1 MSVPKPPG
9 CDKNIDGDQLAALKN
24 ISPDDMKALINSHA
38 GSEGCKNEIRNS
50 LDTAVSRG
58 QTMDMWLRDSAT
70 VSGSVGWSGGSAS
83 AGVSLDTGLS
93 TTDTNLSTEST
104 TMSGISSGCRQTLM
118 NMNESNS
125 LYSQMTCNIKVTSN
139 TVASDIRMGATISVR
154 VGPTEGQ
161 VAAYDRKVAGINDNI
176 ARLLNRNDM
185 NEFTIKSLAILNDAL
200 EKADAGF
207 RFDIKNSSFKITNS
221 NVQKLIST
229 NNQEIENN
237 TKIREAILKKA
248 TSEAITGVTQKFEM
262 GAQASQDLEAYATS
276 KINDTSLSTTQD
288 IVQAANDTK
297 LSVDMNGNI
306 TLNINGSLEGT
317 NVVIDQGNITEM
329 RSELIMKA
337 ASDLGKDVATE
348 IIHEALT
355 KGSMD
360 TEGTGLASYQ
370 KAIADGLAEQAKNL
384 KPGGGGLFG
393 GLFGG
398 IFGKIAMIAIPIIII
413 LVLFSMFG
421 FKIALVAGLIFGI
434 YLAIAYFVGLT
445 PFSKENNEIDSELYD
460 AFIRSLIAPRRKV
473 MFDDLRERIRDEKT
487 RIQSIENNGAARYVE
502 QLDSAMSW
510 IDGSSGIPF
519 LLKMAS
525 WTNPGPPPWVS
536 AAMFELERDTYTL
549 LINMLQDIKDNNG
562 DGIYGDPGRDG
573 SAVIPI
579 LKRDRDEL
587 TQILNGIPLTS
598 FDSSLKLRSFASA
611 TAYAN
616 GNPIPVWS
624 FVFSRYQ
631 AWIDNGK
638 PSGPTSNRIIAED
651 AAEANVESVPYVA
664 SAQAA
669 RERAAFSDNSS
680 SIPTGPALVDFRGY
694 IGPDDT
700 SLGSQIIR
708 EIIVPRKTA
717 LYENLYNKIKKELDG
732 VATQMDSSPDY
743 VDKLND
749 GMTFLYELI
758 NEKKYFLLSSVQPTM
773 KPPDWVALTVIK
785 LEMSIYNTL
794 LPLGKT
800 LSSVYPELRG
810 EDARRIKD
818 VLYRGDRELK
828 ILMEFFVQVSIS
840 AKFVNQDEK
849 NFSIKMADQVLRDT
863 PGPDSWNIV
872 IRNANEM
879 IAMYGGGTPQGYA
892 SETVMETQAQPVTY
906 AMAVPQQPPQKG
918 YTKSGKKSHAYGKVA
933 KKSPM
938 YDSNQNSRGMATM
951 GGEIL
956 NTVQK
961 EYSRRN
967 PKTVKP
973 VYHKTPDFR
982 PK

>member
-38 GSEGCKNEIRNS
+38 GSEGCKNEIKNS

-125 LYSQMTCNIKVTSN
+125 LYSQMTCNIKITSN
-139 TVASDIRMGATISVR
+139 TVASDVRMGATISVR

-237 TKIREAILKKA
+237 TQIREAILKKA

-337 ASDLGKDVATE
+337 ASELGKDVATE
-348 IIHEALT
+348 IIHEAIT

-384 KPGGGGLFG
+384 KPAGGGGLFG

-398 IFGKIAMIAIPIIII
+398 IIGKIAMIAIPIIII

-445 PFSKENNEIDSELYD
+445 PFSKENNEMNNVEEIYDEIMNRVILPRRIALFDNFIERLRTERNLSENWPTDYVSEIDLLISFLDVSAKIPAKLTSIALYSSKTPRWMLATVYNLELDTYIVLLNMFEDVASNNGELLDRMSVDNVRMLISILKEERDKLSLLFNNIGLIQVESELQD
-460 AFIRSLIAPRRKV
+460 SAWVAALRSVNSNPPPEWQRITSDYQGWLERGKPARRNQTAMASTSSQSMGVPMADSQQAYSMSQQAYAMPRQGYP
-473 MFDDLRERIRDEKT
+473 MAAGIST
-487 RIQSIENNGAARYVE
+487 RAMDTQQAYGAVGQGYPMADSQQAYAMADSQQAYAMPQRPVPADIQQIYQAYGAAVGQNFSPADIQQMY
-502 QLDSAMSW
+502 
-510 IDGSSGIPF
+510 GSSISTAGR
-519 LLKMAS
+519 S
-525 WTNPGPPPWVS
+525 ST
-536 AAMFELERDTYTL
+536 LE
-549 LINMLQDIKDNNG
+549 
-562 DGIYGDPGRDG
+562 
-573 SAVIPI
+573 
-579 LKRDRDEL
+579 
-587 TQILNGIPLTS
+587 
-598 FDSSLKLRSFASA
+598 
-611 TAYAN
+611 
-616 GNPIPVWS
+616 
-624 FVFSRYQ
+624 
-631 AWIDNGK
+631 
-638 PSGPTSNRIIAED
+638 
-651 AAEANVESVPYVA
+651 
-664 SAQAA
+664 
-669 RERAAFSDNSS
+669 
-680 SIPTGPALVDFRGY
+680 
-694 IGPDDT
+694 
-700 SLGSQIIR
+700 
-708 EIIVPRKTA
+708 
-717 LYENLYNKIKKELDG
+717 
-732 VATQMDSSPDY
+732 
-743 VDKLND
+743 
-749 GMTFLYELI
+749 
-758 NEKKYFLLSSVQPTM
+758 
-773 KPPDWVALTVIK
+773 
-785 LEMSIYNTL
+785 
-794 LPLGKT
+794 
-800 LSSVYPELRG
+800 
-810 EDARRIKD
+810 
-818 VLYRGDRELK
+818 
-828 ILMEFFVQVSIS
+828 
-840 AKFVNQDEK
+840 
-849 NFSIKMADQVLRDT
+849 
-863 PGPDSWNIV
+863 
-872 IRNANEM
+872 
-879 IAMYGGGTPQGYA
+879 
-892 SETVMETQAQPVTY
+892 AQPVTY

-938 YDSNQNSRGMATM
+938 YNSNQNSRGMAIM
-951 GGEIL
+951 GGEIS

-967 PKTVKP
+967 PKTVRP